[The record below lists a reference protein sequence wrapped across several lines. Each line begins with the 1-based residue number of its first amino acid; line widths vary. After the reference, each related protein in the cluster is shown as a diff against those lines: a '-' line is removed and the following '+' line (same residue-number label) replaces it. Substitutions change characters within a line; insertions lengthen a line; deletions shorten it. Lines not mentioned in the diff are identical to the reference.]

1 MKNNLEF
8 LLPKTEILEQN
19 MDVTNLKQEA
29 VIFDMDGVLVDS
41 EPLWQK
47 AEFEI
52 FSSLGVQ
59 VTEELTSKTKT
70 MTTKEVTEFWQS
82 RSTGEDISFHQA
94 EELVISRVI
103 ELIENENC
111 QIDGIESFVKIIKAQ
126 GYKIGLATNSPSRI
140 IPVVLKKLKL
150 TQYFDAISSS
160 DSELNGKPD
169 PSVYL
174 TTSGKLQVEPEH
186 CFAIEDS
193 YSGMLAAKRAGMRV
207 IAFTNGNKDTD
218 LSIANYVINNFEN
231 VDQWPV
237 VDVN

>member
-1 MKNNLEF
+1 
-8 LLPKTEILEQN
+8 
-19 MDVTNLKQEA
+19 MDVKNLKQKA

-59 VTEELTSKTKT
+59 VTEELTLITKT
-70 MTTKEVTEFWQS
+70 MTTKQVTEFWRS
-82 RSTGEDISFHQA
+82 RSTGEDISFQQA

-111 QIDGIESFVKIIKAQ
+111 EIDGIENFVKLLKGQ
-126 GYKIGLATNSPSRI
+126 GYKIGLATNSPYRI

-174 TTSGKLQVEPEH
+174 TTSGKLEVEPEH
-186 CFAIEDS
+186 CVAIEDS
-193 YSGMLAAKRAGMRV
+193 YSGMLAAKRAGMKV
-207 IAFTNGNKDTD
+207 IAFTNGNKGTD
-218 LSIANYVINNFEN
+218 LSIANCVINNFKH
-231 VDQWPV
+231 VDHWPAIGG
-237 VDVN
+237 N

>member
-1 MKNNLEF
+1 
-8 LLPKTEILEQN
+8 
-19 MDVTNLKQEA
+19 MDVINLKQKA

-52 FSSLGVQ
+52 FSSLGVH
-59 VTEELTSKTKT
+59 VTEELTLKTKT
-70 MTTKEVTEFWQS
+70 MTTKEVTEFWRS
-82 RSTGEDISFHQA
+82 RSTGENISFHQA

-111 QIDGIESFVKIIKAQ
+111 EIEGIENFVKLIKDQ
-126 GYKIGLATNSPSRI
+126 GYKIGLATNSPYRI

-174 TTSGKLQVEPEH
+174 ATSGKLEVEPGH
-186 CFAIEDS
+186 CIAIEDS
-193 YSGMLAAKRAGMRV
+193 YSGMLAAKRAGMKV

-218 LSIANYVINNFEN
+218 LSIANYVINNFEH
-231 VDQWPV
+231 VDNWPAIGG
-237 VDVN
+237 N